1 VHADIADNIV
11 RLGHDLDS
19 MIADVRTALARGD
32 LDDAYARL
40 LEGAVRVQLAACH
53 VEELRTGEFPEEWP
67 FVTFLSRQ
75 DLGSAPP
82 HLADRRSWRK

>member
-1 VHADIADNIV
+1 LVHADITDNIV
-11 RLGHDLDS
+11 RLEHDLDS
-19 MIADVRTALARGD
+19 MIADVRTALDRGD

-67 FVTFLSRQ
+67 FVSFLARQ
-75 DLGSAPP
+75 DLGSVPP
-82 HLADRRSWRK
+82 HRR